1 MGSVQ
6 TPKTSVWMRRH
17 SFDVLNYLLMTLL
30 AVVTLYPFLNVLAL
44 SFNDS
49 LDTIRGGITIWP
61 REFTLANYQE
71 VFKTDSIVTGFRNS
85 VLRTAIGSFITV
97 VSCAMVAFT
106 FSRKDF
112 GPRRFFSVLFVITM
126 YVGGGMIPV
135 YLLFRALGLFN
146 TFTVYILPRVI
157 GVWNVFVIR
166 SYMDNLPDSLS
177 ESARLDGANDLVI
190 FWRIILPLSV
200 PVLAVI
206 TLFAAVQQ
214 WNSWFD
220 NYLYNSSRVQLTT
233 LQYELRKILATAN
246 IQISEFADSADI
258 AERMQRITVTPR
270 SMRMAMTI
278 VATAPILF
286 VYPFVQ
292 RYFVKGLTLGAVKN

>member
-1 MGSVQ
+1 M
-6 TPKTSVWMRRH
+6 
-17 SFDVLNYLLMTLL
+17 
-30 AVVTLYPFLNVLAL
+30 
-44 SFNDS
+44 
-49 LDTIRGGITIWP
+49 
-61 REFTLANYQE
+61 
-71 VFKTDSIVTGFRNS
+71 
-85 VLRTAIGSFITV
+85 
-97 VSCAMVAFT
+97 
-106 FSRKDF
+106 
-112 GPRRFFSVLFVITM
+112 FVITM
-126 YVGGGMIPV
+126 YVAGGMIPV
-135 YLLFRALGLFN
+135 YLLFRSLGLFN
-146 TFTVYILPRVI
+146 TFTVYILPHVI

-166 SYMDNLPDSLS
+166 SYMDNLPDSLQ
-177 ESARLDGANDLVI
+177 ESARLDGANDFVI

-206 TLFAAVQQ
+206 TLFAAVRQ

-220 NYLYNSSRVQLTT
+220 NYLYNASRVQLTT